1 MRGYPQIVMYLLEHC
16 HPSVEA
22 IANLFRVSLPS
33 VHQRL
38 VLTLYRA
45 AEDSS
50 GHVALDRLITAVPA
64 ALRPDIK
71 RSTAI
76 ALFDVAR
83 RRLAQSLHRIQYHPR
98 YSQVLVQVDPVMAA
112 WVCGD
117 HDDNGLCDERNPF
130 AGMDSATTAPA
141 VTPGVDDDGR
151 VSATLQRTIIHPA
164 TLSATSALLALIV
177 DLLSDAKAAAG
188 EETSAH
194 DGLLVQAKHMLDMTR
209 VLKTELPGDA
219 ALDRL

>member
-1 MRGYPQIVMYLLEHC
+1 MFLVEHG

-22 IANLFRVSLPS
+22 FASMFRVSLPA

-38 VLTLYRA
+38 VVTLYRA

-50 GHVALDRLITAVPA
+50 GQVALDRLISVVPA
-64 ALRPDIK
+64 CLRTDVK

-117 HDDNGLCDERNPF
+117 HDDNGASDDRNPF

-141 VTPGVDDDGR
+141 VTPMVDDDNR
-151 VSATLQRTIIHPA
+151 FSATLQRAIIHPA
-164 TLSATSALLALIV
+164 TLSATSALLALVV
-177 DLLSDAKAAAG
+177 DLLSDAKAAG
-188 EETSAH
+188 GDEMSAQ
-194 DGLLVQAKHMLDMTR
+194 DALLVQSKHMLDMTR